1 MNMYELILNIIDQ
14 KGPTSIPSICEEV
27 NRNPIFMQQ
36 RSKPVQLSQIKS
48 VLTRKSDLFLVHN
61 DVVSLLPEKELIELN
76 VQTGGCG
83 GPLRNVKV
91 DFIKKDFTFFEW
103 NFDPTKKLE
112 YEPLLYGSM
121 DEFKQEIYRLKIWN
135 WDLNYEQEGI
145 ILDGMCWSISL
156 ETRTKT
162 YKSQGLQTFPKEWA
176 RFCRALS
183 KLTGKKFS

>member
-48 VLTRKSDLFLVHN
+48 VLTRKSDLFLVH
-61 DVVSLLPEKELIELN
+61 
-76 VQTGGCG
+76 
-83 GPLRNVKV
+83 NVKV

>member
-76 VQTGGCG
+76 VQTGGSG

-145 ILDGMCWSISL
+145 ILDGMCWNIGL
-156 ETRTKT
+156 ETKTKT